1 MSWVGASIRGFSQLR
16 MAAVVLVA
24 TSNSM
29 MLSES
34 IFSISDLPRTHKN
47 LRLGLAILPLR
58 GTSARAY
65 RIRILVMPMVKS
77 PVSYI

>member
-47 LRLGLAILPLR
+47 MRLALAILPPR

-65 RIRILVMPMVKS
+65 RIRMLVMPMVKS